1 MIKDLISIISPIY
14 NEEGNISQLVKEIN
28 NVMQENNYNY
38 ELIFVDD
45 GSIDKSWNEIIS
57 SKTENDKIKAIRL
70 ARNYGQSIALQSGLD
85 NAKGGIII
93 FIDGDLQNDP
103 KDISKLIEKIKQ
115 GYDVVSG
122 WRYKR
127 KDPFFRKC
135 LPSEIGNLLI
145 RFLTGVKLHDFGCT
159 LKAYKKEVIKDIKL
173 LGEMHRLIPLY
184 AYQNGAKICEIK
196 VNHRKRKK
204 GKSKY
209 GYSRAIKLLLDL
221 ILNKFFISF
230 VSKPIYIFGS
240 MGIGAISI
248 SLLISGFVLY
258 RKISLG
264 GEWLSPLFFISVT
277 LFTVGVELILM
288 GIIAEILVRIYYQSK
303 FEEPYKIKEKIS

>member
-14 NEEGNISQLVKEIN
+14 NEEGNISQLAKEIN
-28 NVMQENNYNY
+28 NVMTNSGYNY
-38 ELIFVDD
+38 ELILVDD
-45 GSIDKSWNEIIS
+45 GSKDRSWNEIIS